1 MVIRRFARFAPPHT
15 ARLYGGWWGLQV
27 VCRLLPEVT
36 ECFFKVPDNEQRRM
50 AVEECGISRCTTCCT
65 HHTPHSL
72 SVYRRADS
80 LPSTI
85 ISITN
90 NIIISIIIIIIV
102 IAKVRT
108 ALCAVTAR
116 KRFMLETLPIESER
130 LICIYIE
137 RKRCNRMLNRTKR
150 EWMLSHTDTRALV
163 YCTSV

>member
-1 MVIRRFARFAPPHT
+1 MCERTEALEKREITNNGEWLSKSVEFLDAPH
-15 ARLYGGWWGLQV
+15 V
-27 VCRLLPEVT
+27 VPII
-36 ECFFKVPDNEQRRM
+36 
-50 AVEECGISRCTTCCT
+50 AHG
-65 HHTPHSL
+65 L

-90 NIIISIIIIIIV
+90 NIIISIIIIIIIV

-150 EWMLSHTDTRALV
+150 E
-163 YCTSV
+163 